1 MTGRLY
7 AFLLLVL
14 IGLFGVLNHY
24 MFSVFNFA
32 GLPGIIFVYG
42 CYCLL
47 LIVFFIKML
56 PQQR

>member
-1 MTGRLY
+1 MY

-14 IGLFGVLNHY
+14 IGLFGMLNHY
-24 MFSVFNFA
+24 MFSVFSFA

-47 LIVFFIKML
+47 LFLFFLRIL
-56 PQQR
+56 PRQRG

>member
-1 MTGRLY
+1 VY
-7 AFLLLVL
+7 AFLLLLL

-24 MFSVFNFA
+24 MFYVFDYA

-47 LIVFFIKML
+47 LFVYFIRIL
-56 PQQR
+56 PQQRG

>member
-1 MTGRLY
+1 MH
-7 AFLLLVL
+7 AFLLLAL

-24 MFSVFNFA
+24 MFGIFDFA

-47 LIVFFIKML
+47 VFLFFIKVL
-56 PQQR
+56 PHQRR